1 MGMSGGS
8 AGGTMADINVTPL
21 VDVMLVLLII
31 FMITAPMMNNAGV
44 EIDLPKAEAPPLN
57 MDDEEQLVLSMQED
71 GLVLMNDLD
80 TPFTLEELPDRLR
93 AIADANPD
101 RAVFLRADGDLL
113 QPRRKRGLA
122 NFLIVDEQ
130 TSLLVDRQLHRLLIL
145 VERLGAAVGQVD
157 RHARGEQRRGD
168 HEDDKQHQHHVD
180 ERRDVDVR
188 HRGSPPASSARGQ
201 VHRHVDTSRSS
212 PSAPGKD

>member
-57 MDDEEQLVLSMQED
+57 MEDEEQIVLSMQED

-101 RAVFLRADGDLL
+101 RAVFLRADGDLPYRTVVKL
-113 QPRRKRGLA
+113 LEVAKKAGMPRVGLV
-122 NFLIVDEQ
+122 FDPM
-130 TSLLVDRQLHRLLIL
+130 
-145 VERLGAAVGQVD
+145 
-157 RHARGEQRRGD
+157 GED
-168 HEDDKQHQHHVD
+168 PEEEEK
-180 ERRDVDVR
+180 
-188 HRGSPPASSARGQ
+188 
-201 VHRHVDTSRSS
+201 
-212 PSAPGKD
+212 K